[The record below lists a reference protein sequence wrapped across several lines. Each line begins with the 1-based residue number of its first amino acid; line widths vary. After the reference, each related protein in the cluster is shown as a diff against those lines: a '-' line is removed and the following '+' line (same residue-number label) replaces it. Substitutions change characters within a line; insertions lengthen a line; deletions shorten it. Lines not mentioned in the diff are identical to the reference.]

1 MPRTPTARPVARAL
15 LVGLLALP
23 LLGMGSFGGGRDT
36 GMPARDFRA
45 TFTDQDGARMAATRV
60 TVGGDTTLDGEFG
73 RGKLR
78 VPFDNIARVTFQA
91 LEERDRVRAQVQLR
105 EGEPVTLTVR
115 SSLTFYGQVPGGAYQ
130 IRARD
135 LKAVDFTP

>member
-1 MPRTPTARPVARAL
+1 MPNSGRPAVRAL

-23 LLGMGSFGGGRDT
+23 LLGMGSFGGGRET
-36 GMPARDFRA
+36 GIPARDFRA
-45 TFTDQDGARMAATRV
+45 TFTDQDGNRIAASHV
-60 TVGGDTTLDGEFG
+60 TAGGDTSLEGELG
-73 RGKLR
+73 RGRLR
-78 VPFDNIARVTFQA
+78 VPFDNIARITLQP

-115 SSLTFYGQVPGGAYQ
+115 SSTTFYGQVPGGAFQ

-135 LKAVDFTP
+135 LKAVDFEK